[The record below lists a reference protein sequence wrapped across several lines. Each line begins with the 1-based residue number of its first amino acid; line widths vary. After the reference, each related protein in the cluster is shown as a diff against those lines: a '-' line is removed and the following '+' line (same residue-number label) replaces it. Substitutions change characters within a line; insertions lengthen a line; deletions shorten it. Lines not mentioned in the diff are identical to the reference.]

1 MWGGSLLRNL
11 MELYKC
17 SATRGH
23 HSPTENPS
31 MGGRGGGVFLLDKVS
46 ISPCA
51 QQQGRPTAGV
61 PKNEA
66 RKKPEADIFSRVSAA
81 GNPALRAPGL

>member
-1 MWGGSLLRNL
+1 MRVVTNL
-11 MELYKC
+11 TELYRR
-17 SATRGH
+17 SATRGRPP
-23 HSPTENPS
+23 PTEHQS
-31 MGGRGGGVFLLDKVS
+31 RGVSPLDKVS

-81 GNPALRAPGL
+81 GSPALRATGFEQTDH